1 MSFNSYNTFAELF
14 NTARVSDS
22 GEFDSALSNLTV
34 RLQAEVAGG
43 DSFRKLAV
51 GSVSFGL
58 DSVTIYGM
66 MQYTPDLSKEQC
78 SECLDGAVRE
88 LRGCCSGT
96 VAARVFYPNCFV
108 RYSNE
113 HFYNDPLLIS
123 VPSKLTRGKKNST
136 ARIIYVVVPVVCVSV
151 GLIGIGIWF
160 FLTKI
165 WQKDG
170 VSKKE
175 TASFSTLIT
184 KRTLSSTNDTVG
196 METISVHLCNTILRR
211 LKLQQTTFLK
221 RTRSG
226 RGTRAK
232 GGGDIIWN

>member
-1 MSFNSYNTFAELF
+1 MSFNSYNTCAELF

-51 GSVSFGL
+51 GSVSFGP

-123 VPSKLTRGKKNST
+123 VSSKLTRGTDCSYCKF
-136 ARIIYVVVPVVCVSV
+136 AMLFVYCIC
-151 GLIGIGIWF
+151 
-160 FLTKI
+160 
-165 WQKDG
+165 
-170 VSKKE
+170 
-175 TASFSTLIT
+175 
-184 KRTLSSTNDTVG
+184 
-196 METISVHLCNTILRR
+196 
-211 LKLQQTTFLK
+211 
-221 RTRSG
+221 
-226 RGTRAK
+226 
-232 GGGDIIWN
+232 